1 MAENPANLK
10 IGYIVKMFPRL
21 SETFILNE
29 ILELERRGVEIVIF
43 SIKKPN
49 EGQFHPQLSKL
60 KANVL
65 YLEGLDT
72 KKWTSWLGNIW
83 PFLSPHRERF
93 WHSLEKALLKKD
105 HYQMELLLLSS
116 WVAAKAEEFG
126 LSHLH
131 SHFASLPSTVAYFSH
146 QITQIPFSFTAHAK
160 DIYVYDME
168 EHLLREKLFAAQFVV
183 TVTDYNRRYL
193 MEKAPGLNPDAIKV
207 IYNGVDIERL
217 EPDGS
222 QDREQNHI
230 LAVGRLVP
238 KKGFGNLLDA
248 CRLLKDRGTSFQ
260 CSIVGDG
267 HEAEKLH
274 RKQQELDLINEVK
287 FLGPKRQN
295 EIIELMHKSTI
306 LCLPCTIDSDGN
318 RDALPTVI
326 LESMA
331 CGLPVVSTN
340 LSGIPE
346 MIESGID
353 GLLVEPDDPAAL
365 SDQLARLLS
374 SEKLQKKLVD
384 GGLKKV
390 ASKFNLKTNV
400 GSLLGLYLEKKDRES
415 ISHSVVKPETG

>member
-29 ILELERRGVEIVIF
+29 ILELERRGAEIVIF
-43 SIKKPN
+43 SIKKPD
-49 EGQFHPQLSKL
+49 EGQFHPQLSRV
-60 KANVL
+60 KAKVL
-65 YLEGLDT
+65 YLEGLDL
-72 KKWTSWLGNIW
+72 KKWTSWLGTIW
-83 PFLSPHRERF
+83 PFLLPHRERF
-93 WHSLEKALLKKD
+93 WQLLEKALVKKD
-105 HYQMELLLLSS
+105 HNQMELLLLSS
-116 WVAAKAEEFG
+116 WVAARAEEFG

-131 SHFASLPSTVAYFSH
+131 AHFASLPSTVAYFSH

-168 EHLLREKLFAAQFVV
+168 EHFLREKLFAAQFVV

-193 MEKAPGLNPDAIKV
+193 LKNAPGLDPDVINV

-217 EPDGS
+217 KPDER
-222 QDREQNHI
+222 QDREPNHI

-238 KKGFGNLLDA
+238 KKGFGDLLDA
-248 CRLLKDRGTSFQ
+248 CKLLIDRGISFH
-260 CSIVGDG
+260 CLIVGDG
-267 HEAEKLH
+267 REAEQLH

-287 FLGPKRQN
+287 FLGPKRQD
-295 EIIELMHKSTI
+295 EIVELMHKSTL
-306 LCLPCTIDSDGN
+306 LCLPCTIDGDGN

-326 LESMA
+326 LEAMA

-346 MIESGID
+346 MIDSGIN
-353 GLLVEPDDPAAL
+353 GLLVEPDDPVSL
-365 SDQLARLLS
+365 SDHLTRLLS
-374 SEKLQKKLVD
+374 SEKLRKKLAD

-390 ASKFNLKTNV
+390 ALKFNLKTNV
-400 GSLLGLYLEKKDRES
+400 DSLLSLYLKKKDEKS
-415 ISHSVVKPETG
+415 VSHSVVRPETG

>member
-49 EGQFHPQLSKL
+49 EGQFHPQLSRL
-60 KANVL
+60 KAKVL
-65 YLEGLDT
+65 YLEGLDI
-72 KKWTSWLGNIW
+72 KRWSSWLGAVW
-83 PFLSPHRERF
+83 QFLLPHRERF
-93 WHSLEKALLKKD
+93 WQLLEKALVKKE
-105 HYQMELLLLSS
+105 HNEMELLLLSA

-131 SHFASLPSTVAYFSH
+131 AHFASLPSTVAYFSNL
-146 QITQIPFSFTAHAK
+146 ITQIPFSFTAHAK

-168 EHLLREKLFAAQFVV
+168 EHLLREKLFAARFVV
-183 TVTDYNRRYL
+183 TVTDYNRAYL
-193 MEKAPGLNPDAIKV
+193 VENAPGLKSDAIKV

-217 EPDGS
+217 NPDGR
-222 QDREQNHI
+222 QDRKPNHI

-248 CRLLKDRGTSFQ
+248 CRLLKDRGISFH
-260 CSIVGDG
+260 CLIAGDG
-267 HEAEKLH
+267 HEAEQLH
-274 RKQQELDLINEVK
+274 RRQQELDLVNEVE

-295 EIIELMHKSTI
+295 EIIKLMHKSTI
-306 LCLPCTIDSDGN
+306 LCLPCTIDADGN

-326 LESMA
+326 LEAMA

-346 MIESGID
+346 MIDSGID
-353 GLLVEPDDPAAL
+353 GSLVEPDDPVSL

-374 SEKLQKKLVD
+374 SEKLRKKLAD

-400 GSLLGLYLEKKDRES
+400 GSLLNLYLEKNEGKR
-415 ISHSVVKPETG
+415 ISHSVARPETG